1 MASNNPADR
10 KPNSKFRPNLL
21 GILVAFVIVAVAGSV
36 VVYSLSDWTAPE
48 QARQLRNPFP
58 STPQTIGM
66 GMSTYADH
74 CESCHGEDGNGKGKR
89 AEKLSV
95 APTDFTDAHAMTR
108 MTDGELFWKISEGHR
123 PMPAF
128 KGKLSEEERWQLVD
142 YIRTFS
148 QPPAD
153 PPAES
158 AAPVPNKDAAPK

>member
-1 MASNNPADR
+1 MTSDNPADR
-10 KPNSKFRPNLL
+10 KSNPKFKPNLL
-21 GILVAFVIVAVAGSV
+21 VILVAFIIVAVAGSV

-48 QARQLRNPFP
+48 KARQLRNPFP
-58 STPQTIGM
+58 ATPQTIGM

-74 CESCHGEDGNGKGKR
+74 CENCHGDDGNGKGQR

-95 APTDFTDAHAMTR
+95 APTDFTDAHTMTR

-128 KGKLSEEERWQLVD
+128 KGKLSDEERWQLVD

-148 QPPAD
+148 QPPVD

-158 AAPVPNKDAAPK
+158 RSPAPNKDAAPK

>member
-58 STPQTIGM
+58 STPQTLGM
-66 GMSTYADH
+66 GMSTYSDH

-148 QPPAD
+148 RPLVD

-158 AAPVPNKDAAPK
+158 TVPAPNKDAAPK

>member
-1 MASNNPADR
+1 MASHKLADR
-10 KPNSKFRPNLL
+10 NAIPKFKPNLL
-21 GILVAFVIVAVAGSV
+21 GIFVAFVIVAIAGSV

-48 QARQLRNPFP
+48 KARQLRNPFP
-58 STPQTIGM
+58 ATPQTIGM

-74 CESCHGEDGNGKGKR
+74 CENCHGEDGNGKGKR

-95 APTDFTDAHAMTR
+95 APTDFTDAHAVSR

-128 KGKLSEEERWQLVD
+128 KSKLSEEERWQLVD

-148 QPPAD
+148 QPLVD
-153 PPAES
+153 SPAES
-158 AAPVPNKDAAPK
+158 AAPAPNKDAAPK